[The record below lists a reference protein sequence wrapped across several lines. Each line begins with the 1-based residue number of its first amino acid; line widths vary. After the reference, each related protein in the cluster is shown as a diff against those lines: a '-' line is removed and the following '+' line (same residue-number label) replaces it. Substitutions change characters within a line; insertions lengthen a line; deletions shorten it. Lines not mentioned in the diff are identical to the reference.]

1 MVRDTNIHLTTY
13 LTPVVLIILT
23 LTMVSIHGMM
33 GRIYAIE
40 QPNTMEGINEEE
52 CDKVVN
58 CKIISE
64 NVIKYPDGAD
74 PFDKNEDISMTMMNN
89 INDSQ
94 KMVEKSCQKLMEVD
108 IEKINN
114 QQIGEQ
120 TPNYLICL
128 P

>member
-1 MVRDTNIHLTTY
+1 MWDTNIHLTTY
-13 LTPVVLIILT
+13 LTAVVLIMLT
-23 LTMVSIHGMM
+23 LTLVSIHGMM

-40 QPNTMEGINEEE
+40 QPSIMEGINEEE

-64 NVIKYPDGAD
+64 NVLKYPNRVD

-94 KMVEKSCQKLMEVD
+94 KMAEKSCQKLMDVD
-108 IEKINN
+108 IEKIKD

-120 TPNYLICL
+120 TPKVLICL

>member
-1 MVRDTNIHLTTY
+1 M
-13 LTPVVLIILT
+13 LT
-23 LTMVSIHGMM
+23 LTLVSIHGMM

-40 QPNTMEGINEEE
+40 QPSTMEGINEEE

-64 NVIKYPDGAD
+64 NVLKYPDRVD

-94 KMVEKSCQKLMEVD
+94 KMAEKSCQKLMDVD
-108 IEKINN
+108 IEKIKD

-120 TPNYLICL
+120 TPNFLICL

>member
-1 MVRDTNIHLTTY
+1 M
-13 LTPVVLIILT
+13 LT
-23 LTMVSIHGMM
+23 LTMVSFHGMT

-40 QPNTMEGINEEE
+40 QPSKMEGINQEE
-52 CDKVVN
+52 CDKVAN

-64 NVIKYPDGAD
+64 NVIKYHDRVD
-74 PFDKNEDISMTMMNN
+74 PFDKNEDISMKMMNN

-94 KMVEKSCQKLMEVD
+94 KMAKKSCQKLMDID
-108 IEKINN
+108 IEKTND

-120 TPNYLICL
+120 TPNFLICL

>member
-1 MVRDTNIHLTTY
+1 M
-13 LTPVVLIILT
+13 LT
-23 LTMVSIHGMM
+23 LTLVSIHGMM

-40 QPNTMEGINEEE
+40 QPSIMEGINEEE

-64 NVIKYPDGAD
+64 NVLKYPNRVD

-89 INDSQ
+89 INNSQ
-94 KMVEKSCQKLMEVD
+94 KMAEKSCQKLMDVD
-108 IEKINN
+108 IEKIND
-114 QQIGEQ
+114 QQIGGQ
-120 TPNYLICL
+120 TPKILICS

>member
-1 MVRDTNIHLTTY
+1 MRDTNIHLTTY
-13 LTPVVLIILT
+13 LTPLVLIILT

-40 QPNTMEGINEEE
+40 QPSTMEGINEEE

-64 NVIKYPDGAD
+64 NVIKYPDRVD

-94 KMVEKSCQKLMEVD
+94 KMAEKSCQKLMDVD

-114 QQIGEQ
+114 QQIGKQ
-120 TPNYLICL
+120 TPNFLICL

>member
-1 MVRDTNIHLTTY
+1 M
-13 LTPVVLIILT
+13 LT
-23 LTMVSIHGMM
+23 LTMVSIHGTSMM

-40 QPNTMEGINEEE
+40 QRSTMEAINEEE

-64 NVIKYPDGAD
+64 NVIKYHDRVD
-74 PFDKNEDISMTMMNN
+74 PFDKNEDISITMMNN

-94 KMVEKSCQKLMEVD
+94 KMSEKSCQKLMDVD

-120 TPNYLICL
+120 TPNFLICL

>member
-1 MVRDTNIHLTTY
+1 M
-13 LTPVVLIILT
+13 LT
-23 LTMVSIHGMM
+23 LTLVSIHGMM

-40 QPNTMEGINEEE
+40 QPSTMEGINEEE

-64 NVIKYPDGAD
+64 NVLKYPDRVD
-74 PFDKNEDISMTMMNN
+74 PFDKNEDISMTMMIN
-89 INDSQ
+89 INTSQ
-94 KMVEKSCQKLMEVD
+94 MAEKSCQKLMDVD
-108 IEKINN
+108 IEKIKD
-114 QQIGEQ
+114 QQIGGQ

>member
-1 MVRDTNIHLTTY
+1 
-13 LTPVVLIILT
+13 
-23 LTMVSIHGMM
+23 
-33 GRIYAIE
+33 
-40 QPNTMEGINEEE
+40 
-52 CDKVVN
+52 
-58 CKIISE
+58 
-64 NVIKYPDGAD
+64 
-74 PFDKNEDISMTMMNN
+74 MTMMNN

>member
-1 MVRDTNIHLTTY
+1 
-13 LTPVVLIILT
+13 
-23 LTMVSIHGMM
+23 MVSFHGMM
-33 GRIYAIE
+33 ERIYGIE
-40 QPNTMEGINEEE
+40 QPSTMEGINEEE

-64 NVIKYPDGAD
+64 NVIKYDD
-74 PFDKNEDISMTMMNN
+74 RVNPFDKNEEISTSVINN

-94 KMVEKSCQKLMEVD
+94 KMAEKSCQKLMDVD

-120 TPNYLICL
+120 TPNFLICL

>member
-1 MVRDTNIHLTTY
+1 
-13 LTPVVLIILT
+13 
-23 LTMVSIHGMM
+23 MVSIHGMM
-33 GRIYAIE
+33 GRIYAVE
-40 QPNTMEGINEEE
+40 QPSTMEGINEEK
-52 CDKVVN
+52 CDEVVN

-64 NVIKYPDGAD
+64 NLIKYPDRVD
-74 PFDKNEDISMTMMNN
+74 PFDNNEDISMTMMNI

-94 KMVEKSCQKLMEVD
+94 KMAEKSCQKLMGVD

>member
-1 MVRDTNIHLTTY
+1 
-13 LTPVVLIILT
+13 
-23 LTMVSIHGMM
+23 MVSIHGMM

-40 QPNTMEGINEEE
+40 QPSTIEGINEEE

-64 NVIKYPDGAD
+64 NVIKYHDRVD
-74 PFDKNEDISMTMMNN
+74 PFDKNEDISITMMNS

-94 KMVEKSCQKLMEVD
+94 KIEEKSCQKLMDVD

-120 TPNYLICL
+120 TPNFLICL

>member
-1 MVRDTNIHLTTY
+1 MRDTNIHLTTY
-13 LTPVVLIILT
+13 LTPLVLIILT

-33 GRIYAIE
+33 GRIYAVE
-40 QPNTMEGINEEE
+40 QPSTMEGINEEK
-52 CDKVVN
+52 CDEVVN

-64 NVIKYPDGAD
+64 NVIKYPDRVD
-74 PFDKNEDISMTMMNN
+74 PFDNNEDISMTMMNI

-94 KMVEKSCQKLMEVD
+94 KMAEKSCQKLMGVD

>member
-1 MVRDTNIHLTTY
+1 M
-13 LTPVVLIILT
+13 LT
-23 LTMVSIHGMM
+23 LTLVSIHGMM
-33 GRIYAIE
+33 ERIYAIE
-40 QPNTMEGINEEE
+40 QPSTMEGINEEE

-64 NVIKYPDGAD
+64 NVIKYHDRVD
-74 PFDKNEDISMTMMNN
+74 PFDKNEDISMAEMNN

-94 KMVEKSCQKLMEVD
+94 KMAEKSCQKLMGVD

-120 TPNYLICL
+120 TPNFLICL

>member
-1 MVRDTNIHLTTY
+1 M
-13 LTPVVLIILT
+13 LT
-23 LTMVSIHGMM
+23 LTLVSIHGMM

-40 QPNTMEGINEEE
+40 QPSTMEGINEQE

-64 NVIKYPDGAD
+64 NVIKYPDRVN

-89 INDSQ
+89 LNNSQ
-94 KMVEKSCQKLMEVD
+94 KIAGEKSCQKLMDVD
-108 IEKINN
+108 IEKIND
-114 QQIGEQ
+114 QQFGEQ
-120 TPNYLICL
+120 TPNYSICL

>member
-1 MVRDTNIHLTTY
+1 MRDTNIHLTTY
-13 LTPVVLIILT
+13 LTPLVLIILT

-33 GRIYAIE
+33 GRIYAVE
-40 QPNTMEGINEEE
+40 QSSTMEGINEEE

-64 NVIKYPDGAD
+64 NVIKYPDRVD
-74 PFDKNEDISMTMMNN
+74 PFDNNEDISMTMMNI

-94 KMVEKSCQKLMEVD
+94 KMAEKSCQKLMGVD

>member
-1 MVRDTNIHLTTY
+1 M
-13 LTPVVLIILT
+13 LT
-23 LTMVSIHGMM
+23 LTMVSIDGMSMM

-40 QPNTMEGINEEE
+40 QPSTMVGINEEE

-64 NVIKYPDGAD
+64 NVIKYHDRVD
-74 PFDKNEDISMTMMNN
+74 PFDKNEDISNTMMNN
-89 INDSQ
+89 INDSK
-94 KMVEKSCQKLMEVD
+94 KMSEKSCQKLMDVD

-120 TPNYLICL
+120 TPNFLICL

>member
-1 MVRDTNIHLTTY
+1 MRDTNIHLTTY
-13 LTPVVLIILT
+13 LTPLVLIILT

-33 GRIYAIE
+33 GKIYAVE
-40 QPNTMEGINEEE
+40 QPSTMEGINEEE

-58 CKIISE
+58 CKIILE
-64 NVIKYPDGAD
+64 NVIKYPDRVD
-74 PFDKNEDISMTMMNN
+74 PFDKNEDNSMTMMNN

-94 KMVEKSCQKLMEVD
+94 KMAENSCQKLMGVD

>member
-1 MVRDTNIHLTTY
+1 
-13 LTPVVLIILT
+13 
-23 LTMVSIHGMM
+23 MVSIHGMM

-40 QPNTMEGINEEE
+40 QPSTIEGINEEE

-64 NVIKYPDGAD
+64 NVIKYHDRVD
-74 PFDKNEDISMTMMNN
+74 PYNKNEDISMTMMNN

-94 KMVEKSCQKLMEVD
+94 KIEEKSCQKLMDVD
-108 IEKINN
+108 IENIKD
-114 QQIGEQ
+114 QQIVEQ
-120 TPNYLICL
+120 TPKFLVCL